1 MFSRGA
7 KFPGGPNFLG
17 NLARGGGKVWGG
29 GGEGGGGGGEFP
41 GTPECT
47 TTFLIV
53 PSEIYHTE

>member
-17 NLARGGGKVWGG
+17 NLARGGGQSLGG
-29 GGEGGGGGGEFP
+29 GFP